1 MASRLR
7 RLLSFSSDG
16 SHSDIVNS
24 NEQRTSAIFRA
35 PSPDNYENW
44 AMPRIEVDTIY
55 KIGTFGFVR
64 AYSVK
69 TQEEVFSLQNGL
81 QTIAMIKQKRSL
93 VGLQTIAIIKQNS
106 IKSHI
111 KANYRFIHISL
122 V

>member
-1 MASRLR
+1 
-7 RLLSFSSDG
+7 LSFNSDG
-16 SHSDIVNS
+16 HNEDIINS
-24 NEQRTSAIFRA
+24 NENGAGPIFRA